1 MAVFGSVARR
11 SGSGGRAASVATCQ
25 PSERKI
31 MSATTI
37 DRTTGRDGLLRLAM
51 RADAAI
57 SGLAGLAGI
66 PLVGWL
72 AEVSGTTTAF
82 EYGMSAFLI
91 GYGVLVFGLA
101 ALPSVRRAGMAVIIG
116 NLLYTAA
123 AVVLVLADVFPLT
136 STGVVLNLAA
146 GVYTL
151 VFAELQYQG
160 WRRARA

>member
-1 MAVFGSVARR
+1 
-11 SGSGGRAASVATCQ
+11 
-25 PSERKI
+25 

-37 DRTTGRDGLLRLAM
+37 DRTGTRDGLLRLAM

-57 SGLAGLAGI
+57 SGLAGLAGM
-66 PLVGWL
+66 PFAGWL
-72 AEVSGTTTAF
+72 ADVSGTTKAF
-82 EYGMSAFLI
+82 EYGMGAFLI
-91 GYGVLVFGLA
+91 AYGVVVFGLA
-101 ALPSVRRAGMAVIIG
+101 TLPSVRRAGMAVIIA
-116 NLLYTAA
+116 NVAYTVA

-160 WRRARA
+160 WRRAKA

>member
-1 MAVFGSVARR
+1 
-11 SGSGGRAASVATCQ
+11 
-25 PSERKI
+25 

-37 DRTTGRDGLLRLAM
+37 DRTGTRDGLLRLAM

-57 SGLAGLAGI
+57 SGLVGLAGI
-66 PLVGWL
+66 PLVGRL
-72 AEVSGTTTAF
+72 AELSGTTKAF
-82 EYGMSAFLI
+82 EYTMAAFLI

-101 ALPSVRRAGMAVIIG
+101 SMRSVLRAGMGVIIA
-116 NLLYTAA
+116 NVAYTVA

-136 STGVVLNLAA
+136 SAGIALNLAA
-146 GVYTL
+146 GAYTL